1 MSFILTDENYYSTE
15 ADMNYMSCSQFQ
27 GFCECEAKQ
36 LAKLQGRWIEEP
48 QEAFLVG
55 NYFHSYFE
63 SPEAHKKFCDD
74 NFDEIFKTKEITV
87 QRATKLTP
95 AIKETVVTG
104 KYAPF
109 EQADKMIQVAENDPV
124 IKRFIDMDGECEQFM
139 VGDIFGVPWRMKM
152 DKYMESSRMIIDY
165 KTVANIYETKY
176 SAELNERVT
185 FVEAY
190 GYIFRAAIYSLIECQ
205 NRLEKGFWEIYEGL
219 KNGNLKLP
227 DFLLIC
233 ISKQD
238 YPDKEIVRL
247 NHRQAYIHELESIK
261 DRLYRLQM
269 IKEGRVKPRRCG
281 VCDYCRATKKI
292 TAIKPYYE
300 LKPEFRTQRE
310 EDYGVGTESP
320 VAET

>member
-1 MSFILTDENYYSTE
+1 MSFILTDENYYSAE
-15 ADMNYMSCSQFQ
+15 ADMHYMSCSQFQ

-48 QEAFLVG
+48 KEAFLVG

-63 SPEAHKKFCDD
+63 SPEAHKKFCDE
-74 NFDEIFKTKEITV
+74 NFDDIFKTKEVTV
-87 QRATKLTP
+87 QRATKLAP

-139 VGDIFGVPWRMKM
+139 VGDIFGFPWRMKM

-176 SAELNERVT
+176 SSELNERVT
-185 FVEAY
+185 FVESY

-238 YPDKEIVRL
+238 YPDKEIIRL

-269 IKEGRVKPRRCG
+269 IKEGRMKPRRCG
-281 VCDYCRATKKI
+281 VCDYCRATKKL

-310 EDYGVGTESP
+310 EDYNVGTESP